1 MGACPPAG
9 SPPGQNDSRELSS
22 GGRSRRPQLGN
33 GAAAVAS
40 NLPHIS
46 DNHASKPKQEKWE
59 KREIVLAPLFSVLLF
74 DLLVRRQRGRGCR
87 IEPPHFSGAHSS
99 KPKQEKTFSAP
110 PFLL

>member
-46 DNHASKPKQEKWE
+46 DSHASKPKQEKWE

-74 DLLVRRQRGRGCR
+74 DLLVRRQRGGGCPSSLR
-87 IEPPHFSGAHSS
+87 VDWSQRRKVALEREPPKHD
-99 KPKQEKTFSAP
+99 
-110 PFLL
+110 